1 MDDWSVDSRKKWK
14 LKTFQEDEVIL
25 REGEVCGEMYKI
37 ISGSVAV
44 YNRYGERDEHLI
56 GIYSKGRPGVYT
68 VVAYNEVLVMRIT
81 KDALEEFIRT
91 NPRNVVDMMQNMA
104 HTIRVMQRNI
114 SFLLDDF
121 SGKMDDD
128 LKRSEEIRQKIMQ
141 YGMMYGGT
149 DAYRY
154 MSQGQRAA
162 VRYKERD
169 G

>member
-56 GIYSKGRPGVYT
+56 GIYSKGRCFGELNVLSDLPGVYT

-91 NPRNVVDMMQNMA
+91 NPRNVVDMLQNMA

-154 MSQGQRAA
+154 MIQG
-162 VRYKERD
+162 
-169 G
+169 